1 MSTLVCQKTVLENGL
16 TVLLVPMPGVKS
28 ATSLVYVNTGSRY
41 ESDPQAGIS
50 HFLEH
55 MVFKG
60 TQNYPDS
67 QTLAQ
72 AVDAVGANF
81 NAFTSKEYTGYYV
94 KAASK
99 HVPLA
104 LDVLSDMLLT
114 PVLRTEDLEREKGVI
129 VEEINM
135 YNDSPSRH
143 IGDVFEQL
151 MFAGTSMGRD
161 IIGSKETVRATGRQD
176 FLEYLQT
183 WYGTGNMV
191 LTVAGDE
198 SVVGDPAL
206 LETIRTAFSKKT
218 EGVRQNGGKRNIGAA
233 FLLSRQ
239 KETLR
244 VEYKKTDQAH
254 FIMAVPGLKRSAE
267 EKYVAAVLATLFG
280 GTMSSRLF
288 TEVREKRGLC
298 YYVRCDRDMFHDT
311 GYFGAAAGVD
321 PSRVEE
327 AVKVVRE
334 ELYHLADESG
344 PRRITQAELQR
355 AKDNLVGT
363 SVLDLEDTE
372 SVAHFFGAK
381 QLLLG
386 KTETFEE
393 MLEKINAVTL
403 EQVVSLAK
411 RLTNP
416 QNKVYFAVIG
426 PYKQPEKFA
435 KLFE

>member
-1 MSTLVCQKTVLENGL
+1 MSTISCQKTILENGL
-16 TVLLVPMPGVKS
+16 TVLLAPMPGVKS
-28 ATSLVYVNTGSRY
+28 ATSLVYANTGSRY
-41 ESDPQAGIS
+41 ETDAQAGIS

-60 TQNYPDS
+60 TEKYPDA
-67 QTLAQ
+67 QKLAQ
-72 AVDAVGANF
+72 AVDAVGAHF

-99 HVPLA
+99 HVPLS

-114 PVLRTEDLEREKGVI
+114 PKLREDDLEREKGVI

-161 IIGSKETVRATGRQD
+161 IIGSKETVRATTRQD
-176 FLEYLQT
+176 FLKYMQT
-183 WYGTGNMV
+183 WYGAGNLV

-198 SVVGDPAL
+198 AVVGDPKL
-206 LETIRTAFSKKT
+206 METIREAFSKPT
-218 EGVRQNGGKRNIGAA
+218 EGKRQNGGKRSLESG
-233 FLLSRQ
+233 FLLS
-239 KETLR
+239 KKPETLR

-254 FIMAVPGLKRSAE
+254 FVMAVPGLKRDSE
-267 EKYVAAVLATLFG
+267 EKYVSAVLATLFG

-321 PSRVEE
+321 PKRVEE

-344 PRRITQAELQR
+344 ARRITQEELNR

-403 EQVVSLAK
+403 DQVVSLAK
-411 RLTNP
+411 RLTNR

-426 PYKQPEKFA
+426 PYKQEEKFA